1 MTRRE
6 PVIEAT
12 TESEARGETTGQR
25 RQGEQSANRQS
36 RPSINATF
44 QEDSVQ
50 SAADMRKE
58 YWRRNLRI
66 TGILL
71 VIWFFI
77 TYVLGFFARELSF
90 NFFGWPFSFWVG
102 AQGAL
107 VLYVLIIWFYGRYM
121 NNLDNEFGVQEGEEQ

>member
-1 MTRRE
+1 
-6 PVIEAT
+6 
-12 TESEARGETTGQR
+12 
-25 RQGEQSANRQS
+25 
-36 RPSINATF
+36 
-44 QEDSVQ
+44 VQ

-71 VIWFFI
+71 LIWFFI
-77 TYVLGFFARELSF
+77 TYVLGFFARQLSF
-90 NFFGWPFSFWVG
+90 NFFGWPFAFWVG

-121 NNLDNEFGVQEGEEQ
+121 NNLDHEFGVQEGEDE